1 MIKILLFKFIIVYTY
16 NYQNFIKMN
25 RRKFLNY
32 IGCGCCG
39 VVINGC
45 STAPITDRRQFKIIP
60 ESKLNAQAAQ
70 IYEKVKEKEKMS
82 DDLKT
87 LNQIKDIGKRMEESI
102 SKYFDR
108 NNIEDPTVNF
118 DWEYILIDNK
128 KVKNAWCMPGGKIAV
143 YTGILDVT
151 KNRNGLASVMG
162 HEIAHAVAKHSV
174 ERASRGAL
182 LQTGTS
188 LIDILS
194 GGKLAQINQATGMN
208 TVGLLS
214 QIGIMN
220 PFSRTQESEAD
231 YLGMIFASLSGYDI
245 RETKKLWVRMK
256 EANKGKEPHQFM
268 STHPSSSTRIKNLK
282 EWENSVILDYPPISI
297 S

>member
-1 MIKILLFKFIIVYTY
+1 
-16 NYQNFIKMN
+16 MN

-32 IGCGCCG
+32 VGCGCSG
-39 VVINGC
+39 LMLSAC
-45 STAPITDRRQFKIIP
+45 STAPITDRRQLKIIP

-70 IYEKVKEKEKMS
+70 IFEKVKEKEKMS
-82 DDLKT
+82 DDTKT
-87 LNQIKDIGKRMEESI
+87 LNEIKDIGKRMENSI
-102 SKYFDR
+102 SEYFYR
-108 NNIEDPTVNF
+108 AGLNDPTVNF

-151 KNRNGLASVMG
+151 KNTNGLASVMG

-174 ERASRGAL
+174 ERASRSAL

-188 LIDILS
+188 LIDIFS
-194 GGKLAQINQATGMN
+194 GGKLGQINQATGMN

-231 YLGMIFASLSGYDI
+231 YLGMIFASLSGFDI
-245 RETKKLWVRMK
+245 RETKKLWERMK
-256 EANKGKEPHQFM
+256 AENKGKEPPQFM
-268 STHPSSSTRIKNLK
+268 STHPSSSKRIKDLA
-282 EWENSVILDYPPISI
+282 EWESSVILDYPPITI